1 MKRQSEESP
10 SNTSHAGGV
19 CNSTLLAS
27 VLHGRLLQYT
37 SGIYLVVVG
46 QANSAFGLWL

>member
-10 SNTSHAGGV
+10 SITSHAGGV

-27 VLHGRLLQYT
+27 VLHDRLLQQT
-37 SGIYLVVVG
+37 SGIDLLVVE
-46 QANSAFGLWL
+46 QA